1 MFKAARLNSDGGL
14 FAAAIPTVIREPE
27 LAFAFL
33 VRILHSLLHTGLS
46 RRTKIAITLIDAEKR
61 EAKAQTCAPSQ
72 LLKAVEY
79 FLLTEVPTEN

>member
-1 MFKAARLNSDGGL
+1 MDEGDWR
-14 FAAAIPTVIREPE
+14 
-27 LAFAFL
+27 
-33 VRILHSLLHTGLS
+33 
-46 RRTKIAITLIDAEKR
+46 KISITLIDAEKR